1 MKNWLRI
8 SCTVLACALL
18 LIYVVDVRAVL
29 QTLSRCDPLWA
40 LVALGMFTLDRV
52 LMSYKWGLL
61 LTIRGYRVTLAERL
75 MVYCSSMMWGLALP
89 STVGADGIRIVLVRR
104 FGVRVD
110 DALATILIERGLG
123 FVSALLMAIMS
134 LLLLRFLLP
143 DAAEYDVALIV
154 GISSL
159 LVAIAVLL
167 LSFSSGAVTSV
178 LNLLPRRVASST
190 AARLISRLHE
200 AYRSLAC
207 DRRRLVLF
215 FVLTVAEQLLVVV
228 CYGLIALALQ
238 LQFNSFFLLAA
249 VPLAIL
255 ISRLPI
261 SIDGLGVYEGI
272 FIAVMTLGGLPPD
285 DSLALSLAARVFQ
298 IVVWLPWWLTL
309 VARTGAVRPP
319 TAPPAP
325 DTPAGEQ
332 QGHAATSQDV
342 ASTPDLASTPRKVV
356 SASSVAPPGPREAPQ
371 S

>member
-8 SCTVLACALL
+8 SITVLACALL

-40 LVALGMFTLDRV
+40 LVALGAFTLDRV

-89 STVGADGIRIVLVRR
+89 STVGADGIRILLVRR

-110 DALATILIERGLG
+110 DALATIIVERGLG
-123 FVSALLMAIMS
+123 FVSALLMAVMS
-134 LLLLRFLLP
+134 LLLLRFVLP
-143 DAAEYDVALIV
+143 DASEYNVALVV

-159 LVAIAVLL
+159 LVAIAVLV

-178 LNLLPRRVASST
+178 LNLLPRRVAT
-190 AARLISRLHE
+190 IAAARLISRLHE
-200 AYRSLAC
+200 AYRSLAS
-207 DRRRLVLF
+207 DRRRLSLF
-215 FVLTVAEQLLVVV
+215 FVLTVAEQLLVAI
-228 CYGLIALALQ
+228 CYVLVALALQ
-238 LQFNSFFLLAA
+238 LQFNSVFLLAA

-272 FIAVMTLGGLPPD
+272 FIGIMTLGGMRPD

-309 VARTGAVRPP
+309 VVRTGAMRPP
-319 TAPPAP
+319 AEPAARE
-325 DTPAGEQ
+325 TPVGEQ
-332 QGHAATSQDV
+332 SGSPATSQDV
-342 ASTPDLASTPRKVV
+342 ASTPDVASPPRKVV
-356 SASSVAPPGPREAPQ
+356 SASSVAPPRSREAPQ